1 MEKKLKT
8 PDKLNFEVT
17 DLAHTW
23 KKWKEEFSLYAEL
36 ALDGK
41 DDKFKVKMFKYLSG
55 SRGRE
60 VYDTLT
66 FAETENDRRVDIVLQ
81 KFDTYCNPLKNETVE
96 RYKFNS
102 RTQQSGESV
111 SKYYT
116 ELKLIAAHCGYGA
129 LEESLIR
136 DQIVCGIK
144 DTQVRERLLRD
155 SKLTLKGCL
164 DTCRAT
170 ELSKERIKEIENTPA
185 EVHAVK
191 STSYGAGARNKN
203 NYETPKS
210 KIDCRYCGRK
220 HEPSKQ
226 KCPAYGQSCRKCN
239 KKDHFAA
246 VCGRNK
252 PQQHKNRGNQKIQ
265 RVNLMCDDEDSDE
278 YYETI
283 KTVTGSPIKHVYA
296 TMNVN
301 DRPIKFQ
308 IDSGASCTVIPLDK
322 LKGLEY
328 KIVKS
333 STVLTTYDKS
343 EIRPLGKT
351 TLKLVNA
358 KNGKSYDETFIV
370 VKENTTP
377 ILGNQTIQHMN

>member
-1 MEKKLKT
+1 MENQLKT
-8 PDKLNFEVT
+8 PDKLNFEAA

-23 KKWKEEFSLYAEL
+23 KKWKEELSLYADL

-41 DDKFKVKMFKYLSG
+41 DDKFKVKMFKYLIG

-66 FAETENDRRVDIVLQ
+66 FAETENDRTVDIVLQ

-129 LEESLIR
+129 IEESLIR

-155 SKLTLKGCL
+155 SKLTLK
-164 DTCRAT
+164 
-170 ELSKERIKEIENTPA
+170 ERIKEIENTQA

-191 STSYGAGARNKN
+191 SPSHGA
-203 NYETPKS
+203 
-210 KIDCRYCGRK
+210 DFRYCGRK

-246 VCGRNK
+246 VCGRSK
-252 PQQHKNRGNQKIQ
+252 PQQHKSRGNQKNQ
-265 RVNLMCDDEDSDE
+265 RVNLICDDEDSDE

-283 KTVTGSPIKHVYA
+283 KTITGAPTKHVYA

-308 IDSGASCTVIPLDK
+308 IDSGVSCNVIPLNK
-322 LKGLEY
+322 LKGLQC
-328 KIVKS
+328 KIVK
-333 STVLTTYDKS
+333 L
-343 EIRPLGKT
+343 
-351 TLKLVNA
+351 
-358 KNGKSYDETFIV
+358 
-370 VKENTTP
+370 
-377 ILGNQTIQHMN
+377 

>member
-1 MEKKLKT
+1 MENQLKT

-41 DDKFKVKMFKYLSG
+41 DDKFKVKMFKYLIG

-66 FAETENDRRVDIVLQ
+66 FAETENDRTVDIVLQ

-102 RTQQSGESV
+102 RTQQS
-111 SKYYT
+111 
-116 ELKLIAAHCGYGA
+116 AAHCGYGA
-129 LEESLIR
+129 LEESLII

-170 ELSKERIKEIENTPA
+170 ELSKERIKEIENSPA

-191 STSYGAGARNKN
+191 SPSHGASARHKN

-252 PQQHKNRGNQKIQ
+252 PQQHKSRGNQRNQ

-283 KTVTGSPIKHVYA
+283 KNCNRHY
-296 TMNVN
+296 
-301 DRPIKFQ
+301 
-308 IDSGASCTVIPLDK
+308 
-322 LKGLEY
+322 Y
-328 KIVKS
+328 KTCIC
-333 STVLTTYDKS
+333 
-343 EIRPLGKT
+343 
-351 TLKLVNA
+351 
-358 KNGKSYDETFIV
+358 YDECERSSNKV
-370 VKENTTP
+370 PN
-377 ILGNQTIQHMN
+377 

>member
-1 MEKKLKT
+1 MENQLKT

-41 DDKFKVKMFKYLSG
+41 DDKFKVKMFKYLIG

-66 FAETENDRRVDIVLQ
+66 FAETENDRTVDIVLQ

-170 ELSKERIKEIENTPA
+170 ELSKERIKEIENSPA

-191 STSYGAGARNKN
+191 SPSHGASARHKN

-252 PQQHKNRGNQKIQ
+252 PQQHKSRGNQRNQ

-283 KTVTGSPIKHVYA
+283 KTVTGTTTKHVYA

-308 IDSGASCTVIPLDK
+308 IDSGASCNVIPMNK
-322 LKGLEY
+322 LKGLEC

-333 STVLTTYDKS
+333 STVLTTYDNS

-358 KNGKSYDETFIV
+358 KNGKSYAETFIV
-370 VKENTTP
+370 VKEKHNTNF
-377 ILGNQTIQHMN
+377 G